1 MISDNF
7 IRYYFTI
14 SAPLCQIP
22 VQACLFP
29 GTYSIYFLRL
39 NKFPQICYN
48 YAFMQ
53 SIIKIKGIAIIFI
66 F

>member
-7 IRYYFTI
+7 IRYYLTI

-22 VQACLFP
+22 VQSCFFP
-29 GTYSIYFLRL
+29 VTDSINFLRL

-48 YAFMQ
+48 YAVMQ